1 MDRRRFFPN
10 RSLTESVLT
19 ERQKRN
25 LFEDTMAELNKLYED
40 ENQPEQTAQAAS
52 AAQPTPADPAAAPAK
67 SDSGDD
73 FNPAYK
79 DINEIKNKVNALS
92 DEETKQIEDP
102 TINLTGEPDKLY
114 DSLINVLNNSKL
126 ASAVD
131 ILNIVAAD
139 DKLSKLLKHGFNAA
153 SGENKQVKV
162 TVKPD
167 TVLATNSLVPT
178 QNVVVISN
186 SLDNLIQGFFVTKGE
201 NDEKVQNTIDYAKY
215 FSGPAPVP
223 QPFVYQAGNVNYIID
238 GHHRWSQAYCMN
250 PKGTVKCVVVEG
262 PSMNADAVLK
272 NFQAAIAVNN
282 TSLPKGSGDGDN
294 LFGQS
299 VESLKGYIEKKGMPS
314 EVADKIAAAAN
325 GSEAMKAVK
334 PETKNLFAGTD
345 NQKAAG
351 ALLATNGAALGAIAP
366 GANNREI
373 MPQAKTAEVTALIK
387 GALPVAESL
396 KRQYRRRTAA
406 RR

>member
-19 ERQKRN
+19 ESQKRN

-52 AAQPTPADPAAAPAK
+52 AAQPTPADPAAEPAK
-67 SDSGDD
+67 SSGDD

-250 PKGTVKCVVVEG
+250 PNGTVKCVVVEG

-282 TSLPKGSGDGDN
+282 PSLPKGSGSGDN

-299 VESLKGYIEKKGMPS
+299 VDSLKSYIEKKGMPS
-314 EVADKIAAAAN
+314 EVADKIATAAN

-351 ALLATNGAALGAIAP
+351 ALLATNGASLGALTP